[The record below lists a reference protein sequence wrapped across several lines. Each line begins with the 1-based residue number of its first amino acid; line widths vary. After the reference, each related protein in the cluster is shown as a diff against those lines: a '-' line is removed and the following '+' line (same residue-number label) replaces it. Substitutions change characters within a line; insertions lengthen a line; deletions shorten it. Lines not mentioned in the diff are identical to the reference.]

1 MKRKII
7 SLLLISLCTVSL
19 IGCSSKKHDVPL
31 TESTEPT
38 LTQEEMS
45 DHAIQQD
52 TGYLLIDHIK
62 NMEKKQVDDI
72 EINGYGKLSELTN
85 EKILEVVNDGNKYQ
99 IYDPNDEGRTL
110 ESTISENPYIY
121 ANDNLINPTVKIKEG
136 EEPKEQYPDIV
147 ITSNDENVTF
157 KDAILNGDWGLSAY
171 NRAITGINDME
182 TDISYAGINDDSL
195 YQVFDEWCN
204 TIGTPKRAIIYK
216 DTKNTDKDDT
226 RYEFIELQFEIG
238 DYILPMAVSISSTN
252 DGYTQTS
259 SVIGSLTQGIC
270 KKDHYKSP
278 MSYFDN
284 SQYETETIE
293 F

>member
-7 SLLLISLCTVSL
+7 SLLLICLCTVSL
-19 IGCSSKKHDVPL
+19 IGCSPKKKDVPL
-31 TESTEPT
+31 TENTEPT

-45 DHAIQQD
+45 DKAIQNGS
-52 TGYLLIDHIK
+52 GYLLIDHIK

-85 EKILEVVNDGNKYQ
+85 EKILEAINDGNKYQ
-99 IYDPNDEGRTL
+99 VYDPNSEGRTL
-110 ESTISENPYIY
+110 DSAIKENPYIY
-121 ANDNLINPTVKIKEG
+121 ANDNLINPTIEI
-136 EEPKEQYPDIV
+136 EENEETKDQYPDMV
-147 ITSNDENVTF
+147 ITSSDDSVTF

-216 DTKNTDKDDT
+216 DTKNTDKDET

-238 DYILPMAVSISSTN
+238 DYILPMVVSVSSTN

-259 SVIGSLTQGIC
+259 SVVGSLTQGIC

-278 MSYFDN
+278 MNYFDN

>member
-19 IGCSSKKHDVPL
+19 IGCGSKKHDVPL

-99 IYDPNDEGRTL
+99 IYRL
-110 ESTISENPYIY
+110 
-121 ANDNLINPTVKIKEG
+121 
-136 EEPKEQYPDIV
+136 QY
-147 ITSNDENVTF
+147 
-157 KDAILNGDWGLSAY
+157 
-171 NRAITGINDME
+171 
-182 TDISYAGINDDSL
+182 
-195 YQVFDEWCN
+195 
-204 TIGTPKRAIIYK
+204 
-216 DTKNTDKDDT
+216 
-226 RYEFIELQFEIG
+226 
-238 DYILPMAVSISSTN
+238 
-252 DGYTQTS
+252 
-259 SVIGSLTQGIC
+259 
-270 KKDHYKSP
+270 
-278 MSYFDN
+278 
-284 SQYETETIE
+284 
-293 F
+293 